1 MWRTYDEFGTLQYSF
16 IESLEAMHAYY
27 VARAI
32 GGLLFLIGGVIG
44 FYNIYKTIST
54 SGAEA
59 RIGDQPIAAS
69 RAAE

>member
-1 MWRTYDEFGTLQYSF
+1 LSQQTGK
-16 IESLEAMHAYY
+16 
-27 VARAI
+27 AI
-32 GGLLFLIGGVIG
+32 DLSVRVDASLIGGVIA

-59 RIGDQPIAAS
+59 RVGDQPIAAS

>member
-1 MWRTYDEFGTLQYSF
+1 
-16 IESLEAMHAYY
+16 

-32 GGLLFLIGGVIG
+32 GGLLFFVGSLVG

-59 RIGDQPIAAS
+59 LTGDQPIVTPQ
-69 RAAE
+69 AAE